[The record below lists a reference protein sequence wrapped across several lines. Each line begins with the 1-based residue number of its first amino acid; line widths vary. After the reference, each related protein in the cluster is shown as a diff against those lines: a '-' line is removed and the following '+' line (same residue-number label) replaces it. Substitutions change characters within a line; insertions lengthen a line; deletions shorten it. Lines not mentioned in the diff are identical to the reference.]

1 MKKLT
6 VVLMGTIFLL
16 GMVWVPGSF
25 AQVPGMDL
33 SSAVTPA
40 LSQCIGKNAKMEDR
54 WESTGKCKDPV
65 ELADTSAITPAL
77 SVCRGKNAKMEDRW
91 ESSGKCKDPVEVM
104 DTSSI
109 TPALSQCPGRNEKL
123 ETKWDAA
130 AGKCKD

>member
-6 VVLMGTIFLL
+6 VVLMGMMFLL
-16 GMVWVPGSF
+16 GTAWVSGSF

-33 SSAVTPA
+33 SSAVTPG
-40 LSQCIGKNAKMEDR
+40 LTQCIGKNAKMEDR
-54 WESTGKCKDPV
+54 WEASGKCKDPV

-91 ESSGKCKDPVEVM
+91 EASGKCKDAVEVI

-109 TPALSQCPGRNEKL
+109 TPSLSQCPGRNQKM
-123 ETKWDAA
+123 ETRFDY
-130 AGKCKD
+130 GEGHCK